1 VNLEGKSVAERVRNA
16 LRVYNGYGSPEE
28 GDRLIGLRIRS
39 VLVTSTLVALLP
51 CLGPGQDND
60 PLAPNLRPKI
70 SNNPA
75 DYPAN
80 VWVTG
85 SLAKIGPTATPGS
98 VHWAEISAARNEFE
112 SFQVH
117 VRAGDQPM
125 QVEISV
131 SDFTGVSGQHI
142 PANPNIQ
149 VFRESYSNVRQVS
162 DLNGKSG
169 LIPDALIPVRDWTFH
184 ELRNAFPVTI
194 PPNQTRSAWIDV
206 FVPPATPSGYYSATI
221 TVKDSGRVTGTIP
234 AVLKVWGIELPSAST
249 LKSAFGL
256 GYGSLATAAYKD
268 YAGAGRFPGAKGDSE
283 LGLALAHAAEAAFFL
298 DHRVSISS
306 VAVQPT
312 VPLGNWS
319 QFDKVYGP
327 LLDGTAQTLLR
338 KARLTAMQYPNTS
351 NFDRGDVRD
360 WMAHFQKKGW
370 SPLLFN
376 YICDE
381 PPVGCNWS
389 QLAQKATSFR
399 AVALG
404 LKNLV
409 TTNIEFAER
418 EKVIDKFDI
427 LAVVL
432 NELIQKDKGNQR
444 SRYDAWL
451 AQPGK
456 ELWWYQS
463 CNQHES
469 CANGT
474 PGPKSSTWPSYMID
488 ASPVRNRIFQWMAF
502 LYGVQ
507 GELYYLTDLWKDDP
521 WDHLYDFGG
530 NGDGALF
537 YPGTVDKIGGRSPTP
552 VASIRLK
559 LIRDGMEDYEY
570 LIALQKAGKG
580 SEATRIAR
588 TFIQSITTFDDN
600 PQALYSAREQLGT
613 NLHVLALHASH

>member
-1 VNLEGKSVAERVRNA
+1 
-16 LRVYNGYGSPEE
+16 
-28 GDRLIGLRIRS
+28 LIGLRIRRLI
-39 VLVTSTLVALLP
+39 VTFALVSLLP

-60 PLAPNLRPKI
+60 PLAANLHPKI
-70 SNNPA
+70 SKNPA
-75 DYPAN
+75 DYPSN

-98 VHWAEISAARNEFE
+98 AHWAEISAARNEFE

-125 QVEISV
+125 QLDISV

-142 PANPNIQ
+142 PANPNVQ

-169 LIPDALIPVRDWTFH
+169 LTPDALIPVRDSTFH

-206 FVPPATPSGYYSATI
+206 FVPPATPSGYYSATVS
-221 TVKDSGRVTGTIP
+221 VKDGGRVAGTIP
-234 AVLKVWGIELPSAST
+234 AVLKVWAIELPSAST

-268 YAGAGRFPGAKGDSE
+268 YAGAGRFPGAKGESE

-312 VPLGNWS
+312 VPLGSWS

-351 NFDRGDVRD
+351 NFDRGDLRD

-376 YICDE
+376 YVCDE
-381 PPVGCNWS
+381 PPVGCNWN

-399 AVALG
+399 AAAPG

-537 YPGTVDKIGGRSPTP
+537 YPGTIDKIGGRSPTP

-580 SEATRIAR
+580 SEATKIAR
-588 TFIQSITTFDDN
+588 TFIQNVTTFDDN

-613 NLHVLALHASH
+613 NLHDLARHASH

>member
-1 VNLEGKSVAERVRNA
+1 M
-16 LRVYNGYGSPEE
+16 
-28 GDRLIGLRIRS
+28 GLRIGS
-39 VLVTSTLVALLP
+39 LIITSIVVALLP
-51 CLGPGQDND
+51 CLGPGQDTD
-60 PLAPNLRPKI
+60 PLAANLRPKI

-75 DYPAN
+75 DYPVN

-85 SLAKIGPTATPGS
+85 ALAKIGPVATPGS

-117 VRAGDQPM
+117 VRAGDQPI
-125 QVEISV
+125 QLEVSV
-131 SDFTGVSGQHI
+131 SDFIGASGRHI
-142 PANPNIQ
+142 PADPNIQ

-162 DLNGKSG
+162 DLNGTAG
-169 LIPDALIPVRDWTFH
+169 LIPDALIPVRDSTFH
-184 ELRNAFPVTI
+184 ELRNAFPVSI
-194 PPNQTRSAWIDV
+194 PPHQTRSAWIDV
-206 FVPPATPSGYYSATI
+206 FVPPATPSGYYSATV
-221 TVKDSGRVTGTIP
+221 TVKDSGRVTATIP
-234 AVLKVWGIELPSAST
+234 VVLKVWGFELPSTAT
-249 LKSAFGL
+249 LKSSFGL
-256 GYGSLATAAYKD
+256 SYGSLATAAYKD

-298 DHRVSISS
+298 DHRISISS

-312 VPLGNWS
+312 VPHGNWTR
-319 QFDKVYGP
+319 FDKVYGP
-327 LLDGTAQTLLR
+327 LLDGTAPTLLR
-338 KARLTAMQYPNTS
+338 GARLTTMQYPNTS
-351 NFDRGDVRD
+351 NFDRGDIRD
-360 WMAHFQKKGW
+360 WMAHFGKKEW

-376 YICDE
+376 YVCDE
-381 PPVGCNWS
+381 PPVGCNWR
-389 QLAQKATSFR
+389 QLGEKAASFR
-399 AVALG
+399 AVAPG

-418 EKVIDKFDI
+418 EKVIGNFDI

-432 NELIQKDKGNQR
+432 NELIQKNKGNQR
-444 SRYDAWL
+444 PRYDAWL

-469 CANGT
+469 CSNGT

-537 YPGTVDKIGGRSPTP
+537 YPGTVDKIGGGSPTP

-570 LIALQKAGKG
+570 LIALQKAGNG
-580 SEATRIAR
+580 NEATRIAR
-588 TFIQSITTFDDN
+588 TFIQNVLSFKDN
-600 PQALYSAREQLGT
+600 PEALYSAREQLGA
-613 NLHVLALHASH
+613 NLHKLARNAPR